1 MAKKKAKKSNLPLI
15 LTAACVVL
23 ALVSLVMIFVSAVG
37 VVDSETTYT
46 GWQTVFGYTK
56 ESNLFGEIEVL
67 KFSFMNLLPYIFVVG
82 AIALAIL
89 GALGKGVKLFNFVA
103 CGLLI
108 AAGVLFF
115 LNVSFLQINED
126 ATSIWGAFGANIKE
140 NLKLGAGAIIAG
152 ICAILSGLSVG
163 AKVVIK

>member
-15 LTAACVVL
+15 LTAACIGL
-23 ALVSLVMIFVSAVG
+23 ALVSIVMIFVDAVG
-37 VVDSETTYT
+37 IIDSETSYT

-89 GALGKGVKLFNFVA
+89 GDSRKGIKLFNFVA

-126 ATSIWGAFGANIKE
+126 ATSIWGAFGADIKDS
-140 NLKLGAGAIIAG
+140 LQLGAGAIIAG
-152 ICAILSGLSVG
+152 ICSILSGLSIG